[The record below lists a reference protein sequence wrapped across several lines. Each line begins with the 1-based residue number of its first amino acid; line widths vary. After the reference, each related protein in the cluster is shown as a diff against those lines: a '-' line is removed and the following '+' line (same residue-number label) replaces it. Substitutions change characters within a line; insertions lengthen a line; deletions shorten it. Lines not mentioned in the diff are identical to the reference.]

1 MDENDG
7 ARDLKP
13 ASAAEL
19 EESLSFALRYA
30 GKRRMHHAD
39 HVMARVTAER
49 LVLHLRQSGFV
60 VLKRSSA
67 TAPSS
72 SQHPH
77 PHPHPH
83 PHKP

>member
-1 MDENDG
+1 MDEDEA

-30 GKRRMHHAD
+30 GRRRVHHAD
-39 HVMARVTAER
+39 DVMARVTAER
-49 LVLHLRQSGFV
+49 LVQHLQQSGFV

-77 PHPHPH
+77 PH
-83 PHKP
+83 KP